1 MRILIVDDELVS
13 REKLRKI
20 MADFGECIVVD
31 NGADA
36 LKIAT
41 SQAPP
46 DLILLDIIMPEMDG
60 YEVCKRLKAERSTS
74 DIPVIFITSKQD
86 EDDEAKGLELGA
98 VDYIRK
104 PFSPS
109 IVKARVQTHLE
120 LKKHRDRLEELI
132 NERTV
137 KLKKT
142 TKEMQV
148 EIAERKQ
155 TEAVLKENEEK
166 FRAIFENIQDVY
178 YQTDMQGTIVL
189 ISPSAAEVY
198 GVDSTE
204 ELIGCDIAE
213 TFYYHPED
221 RNKSMEEIAK
231 TGYLKDYTVI
241 MRRKDGTPVPA
252 EINAHFIYEKEGNVI
267 GIEGIVRD
275 ISGRKQAEESLRE
288 SEERY
293 SSIVEN
299 SLNAIILYQQEKI
312 LFANEPFFNIF
323 GYGREELQ
331 DMVVNDLLAPEVV
344 NDVEEL
350 RRRRLAGEI
359 EKASVY
365 ESKGRRKDGEIFDME
380 ISACVIL
387 YQGEKCIMAFLS
399 DISIRKQAEAALRKA
414 HDELE
419 WRVKERTGELVKIN
433 EQLKVEIEERKQVEE
448 VLQTREKLINTLL
461 NNQIDAATVVD
472 KELKMLYVNEFLAD
486 RFQMS
491 VDEMIGLTPED
502 IGDKADIV
510 TAKRMAY
517 FKQVA
522 TTGKPVRF
530 EDNRAGMWFD
540 NVVTPVLDKDGQV
553 FQIAIL
559 ARNIT
564 EKKKVEQALIESE
577 EKYRGLVE
585 TMAEGLAIQDENGLI
600 IYVNNSFCKM
610 TGYQQHEVIGKKI
623 IDFLDERNR
632 QMVKGEIA
640 KRRKG
645 APARSYETEIIR
657 KDGHQISVFLS
668 PRDIFYSDGQFKGSF
683 AVFTD
688 ISSRKQA
695 EERLRA
701 SEQRL
706 TQAIDFLPDATMVID
721 LEGKVIAWNRAIEN
735 MTGINAQDMLGKGD
749 YEYAIPFYGERRP
762 VLIDIVGKWDKE
774 VKKKYQ
780 YIEMEGGSL
789 VSETYDPLVKPGGF
803 LWNKASL
810 LYNHNGEIIGAI
822 ESIRDITDKKVAEA
836 ALRES
841 EVKYRELAENAGLG
855 IYQVTRGGKFLM
867 ANQRMAN
874 IFGYDSQQDFLGDID
889 NAIKLYV
896 NPEER
901 PGILKSID
909 EKGHIDGRELNFKRK
924 DGTPIF
930 CNAYIRSVQAK
941 DGEYIYEGLLEDITA
956 RKRTAKELRLLSSSL
971 LKVQERERKRISLE
985 LHDELG
991 QSLLAMKLQISFIEK
1006 RLGEN
1011 QTELRSGCQAMLDH
1025 IVELVGHIRRICKD
1039 LSPVI
1044 LDDLGLTAGIRWLA
1058 ENALKGHG
1066 IDASLDIS
1074 DIDRLLTDEQQLLVF
1089 RIFQEAF
1096 TNIVRHSS
1104 ASLTSIIIEK
1114 QAEAISFV
1122 IEDNGRGFEVKKAKR
1137 RDFTDRGMGLS
1148 AMKERVWMLGG
1159 NFNIWSQLESGSRI
1173 EFRVPIEQPEKTVF
1187 VQAANGSLSPRP

>member
-20 MADFGECIVVD
+20 TADFGECIVVD
-31 NGADA
+31 SGADA
-36 LKIAT
+36 LQVAT
-41 SQAPP
+41 SQNPP

-74 DIPVIFITSKQD
+74 DIPVIFITSKHGD
-86 EDDEAKGLELGA
+86 DDETRGLGLGA
-98 VDYIRK
+98 VDYITK
-104 PFSPS
+104 PFNPS
-109 IVKARVQTHLE
+109 IVKARVQAHLE
-120 LKKHRDRLEELI
+120 LKKHRNRLEEMV
-132 NERTV
+132 NERTA

-142 TKEMQV
+142 TRELRA
-148 EIAERKQ
+148 EIAERKKA
-155 TEAVLKENEEK
+155 EEVLKKNEEK
-166 FRAIFENIQDVY
+166 FRAILENIQDVY
-178 YQTDMQGTIVL
+178 YQTDMQGKIVL
-189 ISPSAAEVY
+189 ISPSAAELY
-198 GVDSTE
+198 GVDSTD

-213 TFYYHPED
+213 TFYYYPED
-221 RNKSMEEIAK
+221 RSKSMEEIAK

-241 MRRKDGTPVPA
+241 MRRKDGTPVSA
-252 EINAHFIYEKEGNVI
+252 EINAHLIYDKEGNVI
-267 GIEGIVRD
+267 GIEGITRD
-275 ISGRKQAEESLRE
+275 ISGREQAEESLRE

-365 ESKGRRKDGEIFDME
+365 ESKGRREDGEIFDME
-380 ISACVIL
+380 ISTCVIS

-399 DISIRKQAEAALRKA
+399 DISKRKQAEEALLKV

-419 WRVKERTGELVKIN
+419 WRVKERTGELLRIN

-448 VLQTREKLINTLL
+448 ALQTKDTLINALL

-472 KELKMLYVNEFLAD
+472 KELKMLYVNDFLAE
-486 RFQMS
+486 RFGRS
-491 VDEMIGLTPED
+491 VDEMIGFTPEEVV
-502 IGDKADIV
+502 DKADTV
-510 TAKRMAY
+510 NARRVAY

-530 EDNRAGMWFD
+530 EDKRTGIWFD
-540 NVVTPVLDKDGQV
+540 TVVTPVLDKDGQV

-559 ARNIT
+559 ARDIT
-564 EKKKVEQALIESE
+564 DKKKIEQALLESE

-585 TMAEGLAIQDENGLI
+585 TMGEGLAIQDENGLI
-600 IYVNNSFCKM
+600 TYVNNSFCKM
-610 TGYQQHEVIGKKI
+610 TGYQEHELIGKKI

-645 APARSYETEIIR
+645 APARSYETEIPR

-668 PRDIFYSDGQFKGSF
+668 PRDILYSDGQFKGSF

-695 EERLRA
+695 EDNLKA
-701 SEQRL
+701 SRQRL
-706 TQAIDFLPDATMVID
+706 AQIINFLPDAIMVID
-721 LEGKVIAWNRAIEN
+721 LEGKVIAWNRAIED
-735 MTGINAQDMLGKGD
+735 MTGINSQDMLGKGD

-762 VLIDIVGKWDKE
+762 VLIDIVGKWDEE

-810 LYNHNGEIIGAI
+810 LYDPNGEIIGAI
-822 ESIRDITDKKVAEA
+822 ESIRDITDRRVAEE
-836 ALRES
+836 ALREK

-855 IYQVTRGGKFLM
+855 IFQVTRKGEFLM
-867 ANQRMAN
+867 ANKRMAE
-874 IFGYDSQQDFLGDID
+874 IFGYDSIEDFLGNVD
-889 NAIKLYV
+889 NIIKLYV
-896 NPEER
+896 NPADR
-901 PGILKSID
+901 PLILKEID
-909 EKGHIDGRELNFKRK
+909 ENGHIKGRELHFKRR
-924 DGTPIF
+924 DGTHIF
-930 CNAYIRSVQAK
+930 CNSHTRLIQTE

-1011 QTELRSGCQAMLDH
+1011 QTELKSGCQAMLDH

-1044 LDDLGLTAGIRWLA
+1044 LDDLGVTAGIRWLT
-1058 ENALKGHG
+1058 ENALKSHG
-1066 IDASLDIS
+1066 IDTSLDIAN
-1074 DIDRLLTDEQQLLVF
+1074 IDKLLTDEQQLLVF

-1104 ASLTSIIIEK
+1104 ASLTSIIIRK

-1122 IEDNGRGFEVKKAKR
+1122 IEDNGRGFEVKEAAGK
-1137 RDFTDRGMGLS
+1137 DFTDRGMGLS
-1148 AMKERVWMLGG
+1148 AMEERVWMLGG
-1159 NFNIWSQLESGSRI
+1159 DFSIWSQLESGSRI
-1173 EFRVPIEQPEKTVF
+1173 KFRVPIEQTRKT
-1187 VQAANGSLSPRP
+1187 